1 MSTLFVAIAA
11 FFGYIVAYNLYG
23 KWLAK
28 KIYCLDDHRDT
39 PSHTL
44 QDDVDYAPTR
54 SFVLMG
60 HHFTT
65 IAGTGPIVGPAIA
78 VFWGWLPALLWVVF
92 GSIFIGAVHD
102 FSTLVISM
110 RNDGKSIADIAKKL
124 VSTRVRILFLL
135 LLCFTLTLIVA
146 VFCTI
151 TAGVFI
157 KTPESV
163 ICVWGSLPLA
173 MIIGYINYKL
183 KGNIV
188 IPALVGVVI
197 LYFLIWLGIRHPISL
212 PESWGDPQKIWTYI
226 LLAYCFCASTLPVW
240 LLLQPR
246 DFINSCQLYVALA
259 ALIIGMV
266 VISFLGKTDLIQA
279 TPAVVSV
286 ESLESDGITAEDPI
300 IKTAQPILPW
310 LFITIAC
317 GAISGFHAMVA
328 SGTTSKQ
335 INKETDAL
343 PIGYGS
349 MLMEGVLAIIVIL
362 ACTAGVAVIGKEDAK
377 LEPATIAAENV
388 KNALAADNAV
398 AEQASTDTQAKA
410 LRANWLKSYN
420 VSLTEI
426 QNKAVPRFIEG
437 GGRFLEAIG
446 IPLSYAMT
454 MMAVLV
460 ASFAATTLDSATRL
474 QRYLIQELGVRNMYL
489 ATCIVV
495 FFGAALACM
504 PSPTG
509 QGAIGMM
516 LWPVFGATNQI
527 LASLTL
533 SIIMIFVKRSGKPC
547 YFLVIPLIIMTI
559 LPFWAMILNMVNWI
573 TTPGAPVCGPITN
586 NHVLFAMGLAI
597 VCIQLWILVECLY
610 TLAHT
615 VPQKV
620 LDAKEPDAPNA

>member
-28 KIYCLDDHRDT
+28 KIYCLDDNRAT
-39 PSHTL
+39 PAHTL
-44 QDDVDYAPTR
+44 QDDVDYVPTR
-54 SFVLMG
+54 SSVLMG

-65 IAGTGPIVGPAIA
+65 IAGTGPVVGPAIA

-110 RNDGKSIADIAKKL
+110 RNDGKSIADIAKSL

-135 LLCFTLTLIVA
+135 LLSSTLTLVVA

-173 MIIGYINYKL
+173 IIIGYINYKL

-197 LYFLIWLGIRHPISL
+197 LYFLIWLGIQYPISI

-226 LLAYCFCASTLPVW
+226 LLAYCFCASTMPVW

-259 ALIIGMV
+259 ALTALIIGMV
-266 VISFLGKTDLIQA
+266 VISFMGKTDLFQA

-300 IKTAQPILPW
+300 IKTSQPILPW

-335 INKETDAL
+335 IDKETDAL

-349 MLMEGVLAIIVIL
+349 MVLEGVLAIIVIL
-362 ACTAGVAVIGKEDAK
+362 SCTAGVAVIGKEDAK
-377 LEPATIAAENV
+377 LAPATIAAEN
-388 KNALAADNAV
+388 AAS
-398 AEQASTDTQAKA
+398 EQATSENGVNP

-460 ASFAATTLDSATRL
+460 ASFAATTLDSSTRL

-509 QGAIGMM
+509 NGAIGMM

-533 SIIMIFVKRSGKPC
+533 SIVMIFVKRSGKPS

-559 LPFWAMILNMVNWI
+559 LPMWAMILNMVSWI
-573 TTPGAPVCGPITN
+573 TTKGTSVCGPITN

-597 VCIQLWILVECLY
+597 VCIQIWILVECLY

-615 VPQKV
+615 VPQKI

>member
-11 FFGYIVAYNLYG
+11 FFGYILAYNLYG

-28 KIYCLDDHRDT
+28 KIYCLDDHRAT
-39 PSHTL
+39 PAHTL

-54 SFVLMG
+54 SFVLIG
-60 HHFTT
+60 HHFAA

-110 RNDGKSIADIAKKL
+110 RNDGKSVADIAKSL

-135 LLCFTLTLIVA
+135 LLCFTLTLVVA

-157 KTPESV
+157 NTPQSV

-188 IPALVGVVI
+188 IPALIGVVI
-197 LYFLIWLGIRHPISL
+197 LYFLIWLGIKYPVSL
-212 PESWGDPQKIWTYI
+212 PASWGDPQKIWTYF
-226 LLAYCFCASTLPVW
+226 LLAYCFFASTLPVW

-259 ALIIGMV
+259 ALLIGMV

-279 TPAVVSV
+279 APAVVSV
-286 ESLESDGITAEDPI
+286 ESLASDGVTADDPI

-362 ACTAGVAVIGKEDAK
+362 ACTAGVAVIGKEQAK
-377 LEPATIAAENV
+377 PAPA
-388 KNALAADNAV
+388 AV
-398 AEQASTDTQAKA
+398 ASENADAVVASESATEQAPADSQAKA
-410 LRANWLKSYN
+410 LRAHWLKSYN
-420 VSLTEI
+420 VSLSEI

-437 GGRFLEAIG
+437 GGRFLETIG
-446 IPLSYAMT
+446 IPFAYAMA
-454 MMAVLV
+454 MMGVLV
-460 ASFAATTLDSATRL
+460 ASFAATTLDCATRL

-559 LPFWAMILNMVNWI
+559 LPMWAMILNMVNWI
-573 TTPGAPVCGPITN
+573 STPGASVCGPITN

-597 VCIQLWILVECLY
+597 VCIQLWILVECMY

-615 VPQKV
+615 IPMQV
-620 LDAKEPDAPNA
+620 LDAKEPDGPNA

>member
-11 FFGYIVAYNLYG
+11 FFGYILAYNLYG

-28 KIYCLDDHRDT
+28 KIYCLDDNRAT
-39 PSHTL
+39 PAHTL

-54 SFVLMG
+54 SFVLIG
-60 HHFTT
+60 HHFAA

-110 RNDGKSIADIAKKL
+110 RNDGKSVADIAKSL

-135 LLCFTLTLIVA
+135 LLCFTLTLVVA

-157 KTPESV
+157 NTPQSV

-197 LYFLIWLGIRHPISL
+197 LYFLIWLGIKYPVSL
-212 PESWGDPQKIWTYI
+212 PASWGDPQKIWTYF
-226 LLAYCFCASTLPVW
+226 LLAYCFFASTLPVW

-259 ALIIGMV
+259 ALLIGMV
-266 VISFLGKTDLIQA
+266 VISFLGKTDLVQA
-279 TPAVVSV
+279 APAVVSV
-286 ESLESDGITAEDPI
+286 ESLAADGITAEDPI

-362 ACTAGVAVIGKEDAK
+362 ACTAGVAVIGKESAK
-377 LEPATIAAENV
+377 PAPAVVATENADVAAAAE
-388 KNALAADNAV
+388 NAV
-398 AEQASTDTQAKA
+398 AEQASADSQAKA
-410 LRANWLKSYN
+410 LRAHWLKSYN
-420 VSLTEI
+420 VSLSEI

-437 GGRFLEAIG
+437 GGRFLETIG
-446 IPLSYAMT
+446 IPFAYAMA
-454 MMAVLV
+454 MMGVLV
-460 ASFAATTLDSATRL
+460 ASFAATTLDCATRL
-474 QRYLIQELGVRNMYL
+474 QRYLIQELGVKNMYL

-509 QGAIGMM
+509 HGAIGMM
-516 LWPVFGATNQI
+516 LWPVFGATNQL

-547 YFLVIPLIIMTI
+547 YFLVIPLIIMTV
-559 LPFWAMILNMVNWI
+559 LPLWAMILNMVNWI
-573 TTPGAPVCGPITN
+573 TTPGTSVCGPITN
-586 NHVLFAMGLAI
+586 NHVLFAMGGAI
-597 VCIQLWILVECLY
+597 VCIQLWILVECMY

>member
-11 FFGYIVAYNLYG
+11 FFGYILAYNLYG

-28 KIYCLDDHRDT
+28 KIYCLDDKRDT

-54 SFVLMG
+54 ACVLMG

-110 RNDGKSIADIAKKL
+110 RHDGKSIADIAKSL

-173 MIIGYINYKL
+173 MIIGYVNYKL

-197 LYFLIWLGIRHPISL
+197 LYFLIWLGIKYPVSL
-212 PESWGDPQKIWTYI
+212 PESWGDPHKIWTYI

-286 ESLESDGITAEDPI
+286 ESLAADGITAEDPI

-349 MLMEGVLAIIVIL
+349 MLLEGVLAIIVIL
-362 ACTAGVAVIGKEDAK
+362 ACTAGVAVIGNKDAAP
-377 LEPATIAAENV
+377 EPAAAV
-388 KNALAADNAV
+388 ADNAT
-398 AEQASTDTQAKA
+398 AEQASTESGVNP

-420 VSLTEI
+420 VTLTEI

-446 IPLSYAMT
+446 IPLSYAMA

-474 QRYLIQELGVRNMYL
+474 QRYLIQELGVKNMYF

-533 SIIMIFVKRSGKPC
+533 SMILIFVKRSGKPC
-547 YFLVIPLIIMTI
+547 FFIVIPLIMMTI

-573 TTPGAPVCGPITN
+573 TTPGTSVCGPITN

>member
-11 FFGYIVAYNLYG
+11 FFGYILAYNLYG

-28 KIYCLDDHRDT
+28 KIYCLNDNRAT
-39 PSHTL
+39 PAHTL

-54 SFVLMG
+54 ACVLMG

-110 RNDGKSIADIAKKL
+110 RNDGKSIADIAKSL

-135 LLCFTLTLIVA
+135 LLCFTLTLVVA

-157 KTPESV
+157 KTPQSV

-173 MIIGYINYKL
+173 MIIGYVNYKL

-197 LYFLIWLGIRHPISL
+197 LYFLIWLGIKYPVSL
-212 PESWGDPQKIWTYI
+212 PESWGDPQKVWTYI

-259 ALIIGMV
+259 ALLLGMV

-286 ESLESDGITAEDPI
+286 ESLAADGVTADDPI

-362 ACTAGVAVIGKEDAK
+362 ACTAGVAVIGNKDANA
-377 LEPATIAAENV
+377 PDAVAT
-388 KNALAADNAV
+388 DNADS
-398 AEQASTDTQAKA
+398 EQASTDSGVNP

-446 IPLSYAMT
+446 IPLSYAMA

-474 QRYLIQELGVRNMYL
+474 QRYLIQELGVKNMYV

-516 LWPVFGATNQI
+516 LWPVFGATNQL

-533 SIIMIFVKRSGKPC
+533 SIVLIFVKRSGKPC
-547 YFLVIPLIIMTI
+547 YFLIIPLIMMTV
-559 LPFWAMILNMVNWI
+559 LPLWAMLLQMKGWI
-573 TTPGAPVCGPITN
+573 TTAGTSICGPITN
-586 NHVLFAMGLAI
+586 NHLLFALGAMI
-597 VCIQLWILVECLY
+597 VCIQLWILVECMY

-615 VPQKV
+615 APQKV

>member
-11 FFGYIVAYNLYG
+11 FFGYILAYNLYG

-28 KIYCLDDHRDT
+28 KIYCLDDNRAT
-39 PSHTL
+39 PAHTL

-54 SFVLMG
+54 SFVLIG
-60 HHFTT
+60 HHFAA

-110 RNDGKSIADIAKKL
+110 RNDGKSVADIAKSL

-135 LLCFTLTLIVA
+135 LLCFTLTLVVA

-157 KTPESV
+157 NTPESV

-188 IPALVGVVI
+188 FPALIGVVI
-197 LYFLIWLGIRHPISL
+197 LYFLIWLGIKYPVSL
-212 PESWGDPQKIWTYI
+212 PASWGDPQKIWTYF
-226 LLAYCFCASTLPVW
+226 LLAYCFFASTLPVW

-259 ALIIGMV
+259 ALLIGMV

-279 TPAVVSV
+279 APAVVSQ
-286 ESLESDGITAEDPI
+286 ESLAADGITAEDPI

-310 LFITIAC
+310 LFITVAC

-362 ACTAGVAVIGKEDAK
+362 ACTAGVAVSSKDNA
-377 LEPATIAAENV
+377 PAAAAAQVADSAANV
-388 KNALAADNAV
+388 NADVQADKAAD
-398 AEQASTDTQAKA
+398 AKA

-420 VSLTEI
+420 VSLKEI

-437 GGRFLEAIG
+437 GGRFLETIG
-446 IPLSYAMT
+446 IPFAYAMA
-454 MMAVLV
+454 MMGVLV
-460 ASFAATTLDSATRL
+460 ASFAATTLDCATRL
-474 QRYLIQELGVRNMYL
+474 QRYLIQELGVKNMYL

-509 QGAIGMM
+509 GVIGMM
-516 LWPVFGATNQI
+516 LWPVFGATNQL

-547 YFLVIPLIIMTI
+547 YFLVIPLIMMTI
-559 LPFWAMILNMVNWI
+559 LPLWAMILNMKNWI
-573 TTPGAPVCGPITN
+573 TTPGAAVCGPITN
-586 NHVLFAMGLAI
+586 NHVLFAMGAAI
-597 VCIQLWILVECLY
+597 VSIQIWILVECLY

-620 LDAKEPDAPNA
+620 LDAKEPNAPNA

>member
-11 FFGYIVAYNLYG
+11 FFGYSLAYNLYG

-28 KIYCLDDHRDT
+28 KIYCLDDNRAT
-39 PSHTL
+39 PAHTL

-54 SFVLMG
+54 SFVLIG
-60 HHFTT
+60 HHFAA

-110 RNDGKSIADIAKKL
+110 RNDGKSVADIAKSL

-135 LLCFTLTLIVA
+135 LLCFTLTLVVA

-157 KTPESV
+157 NTPQSV

-188 IPALVGVVI
+188 IPALIGVVI
-197 LYFLIWLGIRHPISL
+197 LYFLIWLGIKYPVSL
-212 PESWGDPQKIWTYI
+212 PASWGDPQKIWTYF
-226 LLAYCFCASTLPVW
+226 LLAYCFFASTLPVW

-259 ALIIGMV
+259 ALLIGMV

-279 TPAVVSV
+279 APAVVSV
-286 ESLESDGITAEDPI
+286 ESLASDGVTADDPI

-317 GAISGFHAMVA
+317 GAISGFHTMVA

-362 ACTAGVAVIGKEDAK
+362 ACTAGVAVIGKESAQ
-377 LEPATIAAENV
+377 PAPAAV
-388 KNALAADNAV
+388 AADNAAETENAA
-398 AEQASTDTQAKA
+398 AEQAPADSQAKA
-410 LRANWLKSYN
+410 LRAHWLKSYN
-420 VSLTEI
+420 VSLSEI

-437 GGRFLEAIG
+437 GGRFLETIG
-446 IPLSYAMT
+446 IPFAYAMA
-454 MMAVLV
+454 MMGVLV
-460 ASFAATTLDSATRL
+460 ASFAATTLDCATRL
-474 QRYLIQELGVRNMYL
+474 QRYLIQELGVKNMYF

-559 LPFWAMILNMVNWI
+559 LPMWAMILNMVNWI
-573 TTPGAPVCGPITN
+573 TTPGTSVCGPITN

>member
-28 KIYCLDDHRDT
+28 KIYCLDDNRAT
-39 PSHTL
+39 PAHTL
-44 QDDVDYAPTR
+44 QDDVDYVPTR
-54 SFVLMG
+54 SSVLMG

-65 IAGTGPIVGPAIA
+65 IAGTGPVVGPAIA

-110 RNDGKSIADIAKKL
+110 RNDGKSIADIAKSL

-135 LLCFTLTLIVA
+135 LLSSTLTLVVA

-173 MIIGYINYKL
+173 IIIGYINYKL

-197 LYFLIWLGIRHPISL
+197 LYFLIWLGIQYPISI

-226 LLAYCFCASTLPVW
+226 LLAYCFCASTMPVW

-266 VISFLGKTDLIQA
+266 VISFMGKTDLFQA

-300 IKTAQPILPW
+300 IKTSQPILPW

-335 INKETDAL
+335 IDKETDAL

-349 MLMEGVLAIIVIL
+349 MVLEGVLAIIVIL
-362 ACTAGVAVIGKEDAK
+362 SCTAGVAVIGKEDAK
-377 LEPATIAAENV
+377 LAPATIAAEN
-388 KNALAADNAV
+388 AAS
-398 AEQASTDTQAKA
+398 EQATSENGVNP

-460 ASFAATTLDSATRL
+460 ASFAATTLDSSTRL

-509 QGAIGMM
+509 NGAIGMM

-533 SIIMIFVKRSGKPC
+533 SIVMIFVKRSGKPS

-559 LPFWAMILNMVNWI
+559 LPMWAMILNMVSWI
-573 TTPGAPVCGPITN
+573 TTKGTSVCGPITN

-597 VCIQLWILVECLY
+597 VCIQIWILVECLY

-615 VPQKV
+615 VPQKI

>member
-1 MSTLFVAIAA
+1 MSTLYVAIAA

-23 KWLAK
+23 KWLAQ
-28 KIYCLDDHRDT
+28 KIYCLDDHRAT
-39 PSHTL
+39 PAHTL

-54 SFVLMG
+54 SFVLIG
-60 HHFTT
+60 HHFAA

-110 RNDGKSIADIAKKL
+110 RNDGKSIADIAKSL

-135 LLCFTLTLIVA
+135 LLCFTLTLVVA

-157 KTPESV
+157 NNPQSV

-188 IPALVGVVI
+188 IPALIGVVI
-197 LYFLIWLGIRHPISL
+197 LYFLIWLGIQYPVTL
-212 PESWGDPQKIWTYI
+212 PASWGDPQKIWTYF
-226 LLAYCFCASTLPVW
+226 LLAYCFFASTLPVW

-259 ALIIGMV
+259 ALLIGMV
-266 VISFLGKTDLIQA
+266 AISFMGKTDLIKA
-279 TPAVVSV
+279 APAVVSQ
-286 ESLESDGITAEDPI
+286 ESLATDGITAEDPI

-362 ACTAGVAVIGKEDAK
+362 ACTAGVAVTGKEEVK
-377 LEPATIAAENV
+377 PAPAAV
-388 KNALAADNAV
+388 AADNANNAITTENAV
-398 AEQASTDTQAKA
+398 AEPVPADS
-410 LRANWLKSYN
+410 LRAHWLKSYN

-437 GGRFLEAIG
+437 GGRFLETIG
-446 IPLSYAMT
+446 IPFAYAMA
-454 MMAVLV
+454 MMGVLV
-460 ASFAATTLDSATRL
+460 ASFAATTLDCATRL
-474 QRYLIQELGVRNMYL
+474 QRYLIQELGVKNMYL

-559 LPFWAMILNMVNWI
+559 LPMWAMILNMINWI
-573 TTPGAPVCGPITN
+573 TTNGTSVCGPITN

-597 VCIQLWILVECLY
+597 VCIQIWILVECMY

-615 VPQKV
+615 VPQRV
-620 LDAKEPDAPNA
+620 LDAKEPDCPNA

>member
-1 MSTLFVAIAA
+1 MSTLIVAIAA

-28 KIYCLDDHRDT
+28 KIYCLDDNRAT
-39 PSHTL
+39 PAHTL

-54 SFVLMG
+54 SFVLIG
-60 HHFTT
+60 HHFAA

-78 VFWGWLPALLWVVF
+78 VFWGWLPAMLWVVF

-110 RNDGKSIADIAKKL
+110 RNDGKSVADIAKSL

-135 LLCFTLTLIVA
+135 LLCFTLTLVVA

-157 KTPESV
+157 NNPQSV

-188 IPALVGVVI
+188 IPALIGVVI
-197 LYFLIWLGIRHPISL
+197 LYFLIWLGIKYPVSL
-212 PESWGDPQKIWTYI
+212 PESWGDPQKIWTYF
-226 LLAYCFCASTLPVW
+226 LLAYCFFASTLPVW

-259 ALIIGMV
+259 ALLIGMV
-266 VISFLGKTDLIQA
+266 VISFMGKTDLIQA
-279 TPAVVSV
+279 APAVVSV
-286 ESLESDGITAEDPI
+286 ESLAADGITADDPI

-362 ACTAGVAVIGKEDAK
+362 ACTAGIAVIGKEDAK
-377 LEPATIAAENV
+377 PAPATIAAENV
-388 KNALAADNAV
+388 NKALATENA
-398 AEQASTDTQAKA
+398 ASEQAPADSQAKA
-410 LRANWLKSYN
+410 LRAHWLKNYN

-437 GGRFLEAIG
+437 GGRFLETIG
-446 IPLSYAMT
+446 IPFAYAMA
-454 MMAVLV
+454 MMGVLV
-460 ASFAATTLDSATRL
+460 ASFAATTLDCATRL

-533 SIIMIFVKRSGKPC
+533 SIVMIFVKRSGKPC
-547 YFLVIPLIIMTI
+547 YFLVIPLIIMVI
-559 LPFWAMILNMVNWI
+559 LPMWAMILNMVNWI
-573 TTPGAPVCGPITN
+573 TTPGASVCGPITN

-597 VCIQLWILVECLY
+597 VCIQIWILVECLY

-615 VPQKV
+615 VPQKI

>member
-1 MSTLFVAIAA
+1 MSTLYVAIAA

-23 KWLAK
+23 KWLAR
-28 KIYCLDDHRDT
+28 KIYCLDDHRAT
-39 PSHTL
+39 PAHTL

-54 SFVLMG
+54 SFVLIG
-60 HHFTT
+60 HHFAA

-110 RNDGKSIADIAKKL
+110 RNDGKSIADIAKSL

-135 LLCFTLTLIVA
+135 LLCFTLTLVVA

-157 KTPESV
+157 NNPQSV

-188 IPALVGVVI
+188 IPALIGVVI
-197 LYFLIWLGIRHPISL
+197 LYFLIWLGIQYPVTL
-212 PESWGDPQKIWTYI
+212 PASWGDPQKIWTYF
-226 LLAYCFCASTLPVW
+226 LLAYCFFASTLPVW

-259 ALIIGMV
+259 ALLIGMV
-266 VISFLGKTDLIQA
+266 AISFMGKTDLIQA
-279 TPAVVSV
+279 APAVVSQ
-286 ESLESDGITAEDPI
+286 ESLATDGITAEDPI

-362 ACTAGVAVIGKEDAK
+362 ACTAGVAVTGKEEAK
-377 LEPATIAAENV
+377 PAPAAV
-388 KNALAADNAV
+388 AADNANNAITTENAV
-398 AEQASTDTQAKA
+398 AEPAPADSQAKA
-410 LRANWLKSYN
+410 LRAHWLKSYN

-437 GGRFLEAIG
+437 GGRFLETIG
-446 IPLSYAMT
+446 IPFAYAMA
-454 MMAVLV
+454 MMGVLV
-460 ASFAATTLDSATRL
+460 ASFAATTLDCATRL
-474 QRYLIQELGVRNMYL
+474 QRYLIQELGVKNMYL

-559 LPFWAMILNMVNWI
+559 LPMWAMILNMVNWI
-573 TTPGAPVCGPITN
+573 TTNGTSVCGPITN

-597 VCIQLWILVECLY
+597 VCIQIWILVECMY

-615 VPQKV
+615 VPQRV
-620 LDAKEPDAPNA
+620 LDAKEPDCPNA